1 MWCFIS
7 TVVYCLS
14 ADAQIALPQLPIPT
28 TAVNGL
34 IQSAGNTVNNLSQQL
49 PILVYGSFFNV
60 FLIFTVNTKYSYNKV
75 ITNNILSFMKLL
87 IIEDDKDMA
96 RALKTSL
103 KNDYVLELAYTG
115 EEGLF
120 QLSVNEYDLIILDY
134 MLPDI
139 NGLEI
144 ITELRRR
151 KLETPKLVLTGIDAV
166 DVKVLMLDSGGDDYL
181 VKPVHMKE
189 LKARIRL
196 LLRRHRNELSSR
208 TFSIGDLSID
218 VASKTVSREKKNIT
232 LRRKEFD
239 LLEYFIRNHGKV
251 LTRSM
256 ILDHIWDSS
265 YDSFTNVVDVHVNY
279 LRRKVDKPFQKQLI
293 KTVHGIGYKLEW

>member
-1 MWCFIS
+1 
-7 TVVYCLS
+7 
-14 ADAQIALPQLPIPT
+14 
-28 TAVNGL
+28 
-34 IQSAGNTVNNLSQQL
+34 
-49 PILVYGSFFNV
+49 
-60 FLIFTVNTKYSYNKV
+60 
-75 ITNNILSFMKLL
+75 MKLL

-96 RALKTSL
+96 RALHMSL
-103 KNDYVLELAYTG
+103 KNDYLLEFAYSG
-115 EEGLF
+115 EEGLY

-134 MLPDI
+134 VLPDI

-144 ITELRRR
+144 ITELKRR
-151 KLETPKLVLTGIDAV
+151 KLQIPKLILTGIDAI
-166 DVKVLMLDSGGDDYL
+166 DVKVLMLDSGSDDYL

-196 LLRRHRNELSSR
+196 LLRRRYNQSSSNIL
-208 TFSIGDLSID
+208 SIGDLSLD
-218 VASKTVSREKKNIT
+218 VSSKTVSREERKII

-265 YDSFTNVVDVHVNY
+265 YDSFTNVVDVHINY
-279 LRRKVDKPFQKQLI
+279 LRKKLDKPFKKHLI
-293 KTVHGIGYKLEW
+293 KTVHGMGYKLEC